1 MSAGAWDGDLADL
14 ARNLG
19 QQGSISPGQAEM
31 LERLLAEVSS
41 LTGGRARQRGVL
53 VRTAVA
59 LTAGERSRFEELL
72 GRRFGKGRR
81 VAFEVD
87 PELLGGVWLRVG
99 DRIVDSSLRGR
110 LRLLR
115 RQMGGAATAAS
126 TGGRE

>member
-1 MSAGAWDGDLADL
+1 MSAGACDGDLADL

-19 QQGSISPGQAEM
+19 RQGSISPGQAEM

-41 LTGGRARQRGVL
+41 LTGGRRGRRDVL

-59 LTAGERSRFEELL
+59 LTADERSRFEELL
-72 GRRFGKGRR
+72 SRRFGKGRR
-81 VAFEVD
+81 VSFKVD
-87 PELLGGVWLRVG
+87 PDLLGGVWLRVG

-115 RQMGGAATAAS
+115 RQMGGAATIAS